1 MGEIRAKS
9 LRRDTAEVEI
19 QTDMGEEGLSLD
31 EKLRKMDLKFAD
43 RLVSERMMP
52 FKTMEERMVKYKREV
67 DERARAEIAAE
78 TANIREIEVAA
89 VRLEEQNKNRIKNN
103 EFRASL

>member
-1 MGEIRAKS
+1 M
-9 LRRDTAEVEI
+9 RRDTAEVEI

-52 FKTMEERMVKYKREV
+52 FKTMEERMVKYK
-67 DERARAEIAAE
+67 
-78 TANIREIEVAA
+78 
-89 VRLEEQNKNRIKNN
+89 
-103 EFRASL
+103 

>member
-52 FKTMEERMVKYKREV
+52 FKTMEERMVKYK
-67 DERARAEIAAE
+67 
-78 TANIREIEVAA
+78 
-89 VRLEEQNKNRIKNN
+89 
-103 EFRASL
+103 

>member
-1 MGEIRAKS
+1 
-9 LRRDTAEVEI
+9 
-19 QTDMGEEGLSLD
+19 MGEEGLTLD

-52 FKTMEERMVKYKREV
+52 FKTMEERMLKYKREV

-78 TANIREIEVAA
+78 IANIREIEVAA
-89 VRLEEQNKNRIKNN
+89 VRLEE
-103 EFRASL
+103 